1 MKKLTPTNEIAL
13 FGNKYVTGKIRMRN
27 RERKR
32 GAELLSLPEEPKR
45 KQRRSSSALD
55 KSRSSEISVEDDS
68 ERAVEVEEIEESEE
82 KEEEEEEHKNN
93 NDLGGETKK
102 IISEESRPRDAHS
115 SPSPPVS
122 SSSSSLLQQFQ
133 NHLRNSSATD
143 PSSLSTQQ
151 QPQRKNNTNISL
163 LSLPKLNLSSKFVR
177 FIPNKNQNNFYLDNR
192 LIQATDTA
200 SMDISSSLDF
210 WIWIDRLSYFSP
222 VSVASHDPSLLHLQ
236 GNEKEM
242 KENYSE

>member
-55 KSRSSEISVEDDS
+55 KSRSSEMSVDS
-68 ERAVEVEEIEESEE
+68 ERAVEVEEMEEIEE
-82 KEEEEEEHKNN
+82 KEEQEEERKNN
-93 NDLGGETKK
+93 HDLGGEMNKK
-102 IISEESRPRDAHS
+102 ISESRPHEVH
-115 SPSPPVS
+115 SPPDPPVSS

-143 PSSLSTQQ
+143 PSSISTQQ
-151 QPQRKNNTNISL
+151 QSQRRINNNISL

-200 SMDISSSLDF
+200 TMDISSSLDF

-222 VSVASHDPSLLHLQ
+222 VSVGSHDPSLLQLQ
-236 GNEKEM
+236 GKER
-242 KENYSE
+242 KRRELQ